1 METFKVDL
9 KQIIIF
15 EIKISLQLCNMSFF
29 QHGRE
34 AEKKSYFSWN
44 YSAFPSWLE
53 NREFNVKEHAVWLSG
68 RWNDLKSLQ
77 K

>member
-34 AEKKSYFSWN
+34 AVISVETIVLFFLDWKIGN
-44 YSAFPSWLE
+44 LM
-53 NREFNVKEHAVWLSG
+53 
-68 RWNDLKSLQ
+68 LKSMQYGLVVDEMT
-77 K
+77 

>member
-15 EIKISLQLCNMSFF
+15 EIKISLQLCNISFF

-34 AEKKSYFSWN
+34 AEKRVISVETIVLFFLDWKIGN
-44 YSAFPSWLE
+44 LM
-53 NREFNVKEHAVWLSG
+53 
-68 RWNDLKSLQ
+68 LKSMQYGLVVDEMT
-77 K
+77 

>member
-29 QHGRE
+29 QHGGE
-34 AEKKSYFSWN
+34 AEKNELFQ
-44 YSAFPSWLE
+44 
-53 NREFNVKEHAVWLSG
+53 
-68 RWNDLKSLQ
+68 LKL
-77 K
+77 